1 MTITLL
7 YRDVETFA
15 IVAEETFDCWADVE
29 EATDDAKN
37 SGFIPEVRL
46 D

>member
-15 IVAEETFDCWADVE
+15 IVAQETFESWAAVE
-29 EATDDAKN
+29 EASDDAKA

-46 D
+46 